1 MTSSDDSRRPSDI
14 DRRTALRRTAL
25 GLALGGAAT
34 LGFQRAASAED
45 LANAITQTAAFQ
57 LAEGKE
63 DEGLEIL
70 AELVAAV
77 EAAEPDVLT
86 YICHQASDDPNKL
99 FFFEIYR
106 DEAALANHGSQPHM
120 AKLMSNV
127 GTLFLPP
134 FEIVKMDRIAGFSR

>member
-1 MTSSDDSRRPSDI
+1 MTSSDDRPTMSEI
-14 DRRTALRRTAL
+14 DRRKALA
-25 GLALGGAAT
+25 LALGGAAT
-34 LGFQRAASAED
+34 LGFQRAAQAED

-63 DEGLEIL
+63 EEGRKIL

-77 EAAEPDVLT
+77 EANEPGVLA
-86 YICHQASDDPNKL
+86 YICHQASDDPNKV
-99 FFFEIYR
+99 FFFEIYK
-106 DEAALANHGSQPHM
+106 DQEALTNHGGQPHM
-120 AKLMSNV
+120 ANLMSNI